1 MPVLRGSLGRP
12 FRWKPA
18 ERGCIALLA
27 VPLATGCIPRT
38 LPHDAYDRGTVEV
51 PCCEVGKAPVELTY
65 LGVGGWLIRRGDA
78 SLLTAPFFSN
88 PHLLEVGLERIHPDP
103 DRIAAH
109 LPDVADVSA
118 ILVGHGHYDHLMDV
132 PWILEH
138 RAPRAVVLG
147 NRTVAHQLAPSGFG
161 RVALEEGRDGALR
174 PSAPPPDA
182 PAGAGGSVVVPD
194 APSPDRGPPAAPTA
208 RVVVVGPVAGTPTRP
223 GRWIRVAEGVRVM
236 ALVSDHAPHVAGV
249 TLYSGRRTRDM
260 PEPPASAEEWLAG
273 QTLAWLVDLVEPDG
287 SVAFRIYYQDAA
299 GAAPWGLVP
308 PLGDGVAIDVALL
321 VPATYSGTV
330 WHPEAI
336 LENTSP
342 RHVIL
347 GHWEDFFEPPS
358 RPAGPVPFTLLPDFV
373 ARLARALPEGARYD
387 VPVPGTRFV
396 FR

>member
-1 MPVLRGSLGRP
+1 M
-12 FRWKPA
+12 
-18 ERGCIALLA
+18 LLA
-27 VPLATGCIPRT
+27 IPLTMACIPRS
-38 LPHDAYDRGTVEV
+38 LPPDAYDRGTVEV
-51 PCCEVGKAPVELTY
+51 LCCDVEGAPVEITY

-88 PHLLEVGLERIHPDP
+88 PDLLEVGLESIHADP
-103 DRIAAH
+103 DRIGAH
-109 LPDVADVSA
+109 LPDVADVPA

-138 RAPRAVVLG
+138 RAPGAIVLG
-147 NRTVAHQLAPSGFG
+147 NRTVAHQLAPFGVG
-161 RVALEEGRDGALR
+161 RVELEEGPDGLLR
-174 PSAPPPDA
+174 LPPPPET
-182 PAGAGGSVVVPD
+182 PAAGGAVRP
-194 APSPDRGPPAAPTA
+194 PPAAPEA
-208 RVVVVGPVAGTPTRP
+208 LRSPGMDQRPGALRGPRVAVVDPVAGTPDRS

-236 ALVSDHAPHVAGV
+236 PLVSDHAPHVAGV

-273 QTLAWLVDLVEPDG
+273 QTLAWLVDLLDPDG
-287 SVAFRIYYQDAA
+287 SVAFRAYYQDAA
-299 GAAPWGLVP
+299 GAAPWGSVP

-321 VPATYSGTV
+321 VPATYSGVV

-342 RHVIL
+342 GHVL
-347 GHWEDFFEPPS
+347 VGHWEDFFEPPS
-358 RPAGPVPFTLLPDFV
+358 RPAEPVPFTLFPDFV
-373 ARLARALPEGARYD
+373 MRLERALPEGAGYD

>member
-1 MPVLRGSLGRP
+1 M
-12 FRWKPA
+12 
-18 ERGCIALLA
+18 
-27 VPLATGCIPRT
+27 
-38 LPHDAYDRGTVEV
+38 
-51 PCCEVGKAPVELTY
+51 PCCEVGGAPVELTY
-65 LGVGGWLIRRGDA
+65 LGVGGWLIRRGDV
-78 SLLTAPFFSN
+78 SLLTAPFYSN
-88 PHLLEVGLERIHPDP
+88 PGLLEVGLERVHADP

-109 LPDVADVSA
+109 LPDVADVPA

-147 NRTVAHQLAPSGFG
+147 NRTVAHQLAPFGFG
-161 RVALEEGRDGALR
+161 RTVLEEGTDGALR
-174 PSAPPPDA
+174 VDGEARAS
-182 PAGAGGSVVVPD
+182 GGSRVAVVD
-194 APSPDRGPPAAPTA
+194 GA
-208 RVVVVGPVAGTPTRP
+208 AGTPTRP
-223 GRWIRVAEGVRVM
+223 GRWIRVADGVRVM

-260 PEPPASAEEWLAG
+260 REPPASADQWLAG
-273 QTLAWLVDLVEPDG
+273 QTLAWLVDLLEPDG

-299 GAAPWGLVP
+299 GAAPWGFVP

-321 VPATYSGTV
+321 VPATYSGAA

-342 RHVIL
+342 RHVLL

-358 RPAGPVPFTLLPDFV
+358 RPPGPVPFTLLPDFV
-373 ARLARALPEGARYD
+373 ARLARALPEGAGYG

-396 FR
+396 FP